1 MRLQENLHSTYYL
14 DFTHP
19 AVREFVAR
27 HGVADASA
35 TENVVKLFYAVRDGF
50 SYNPYK
56 LDLRREGLKA
66 SSLVARDYG
75 YCVEKAVLLAAAARA
90 VGVPSR
96 LYFGNVRNHIA
107 TEKLQRVLGTDVMVF
122 HGSTE
127 IYLDGRWVK
136 ATPAFDLRL
145 CEKLGVAPLEFD
157 GTSDCIFQAYDGVG
171 RQFMEYLEVHGSFDD
186 LPYEKYLEELARG
199 YPHLAKGLAHASEAD
214 LRVDLSAS

>member
-1 MRLQENLHSTYYL
+1 MRSERNLNGTYYL

-19 AVREFVAR
+19 AVQAFVLR
-27 HGVADASA
+27 HSVASA
-35 TENVVKLFYAVRDGF
+35 TAMENAVKLFYAVRDGF

-66 SSLVARDYG
+66 SSLVGRDHG

-96 LYFGNVRNHIA
+96 LYFGDVRNHIA

-127 IYLDGRWVK
+127 LYLDGRWVK
-136 ATPAFDLRL
+136 ATPAFDRRL
-145 CEKLGVAPLEFD
+145 CDKTRRGPTRVRR
-157 GTSDCIFQAYDGVG
+157 QARLHFPGL
-171 RQFMEYLEVHGSFDD
+171 RRRRAAVHG
-186 LPYEKYLEELARG
+186 
-199 YPHLAKGLAHASEAD
+199 
-214 LRVDLSAS
+214 VSASAWQLR